1 MTVHS
6 ILVVDDDP
14 GTRKVM
20 QQVLEPLGYAVTVA
34 GNGTEA
40 LRSFQQQ
47 PVDLVI
53 TDLIMPE
60 ADGFELIAHLRKNF
74 RNLEII
80 AISGGGHLGADT
92 YLTIARGLGVDVV
105 LQKPITRD
113 NLVMAIKTVEARWL
127 SRAPRSAKK
136 H

>member
-1 MTVHS
+1 MAVQS
-6 ILVVDDDP
+6 ILVVEDDP
-14 GTRKVM
+14 GTQKVM
-20 QQVLEPLGYAVTVA
+20 QQVLETLGYAVTVA
-34 GNGTEA
+34 GNGREA
-40 LRSFQQQ
+40 LASLRHS
-47 PVDLVI
+47 PVELVI

-60 ADGFELIAHLRKNF
+60 SDGFELIADLRRNF
-74 RNLEII
+74 PHLEIV

-127 SRAPRSAKK
+127 RRARRAPRKS
-136 H
+136 